1 MATSLGTWVD
11 GEPAAKLPLP
21 DRGLD
26 FGDGLF
32 ETLLLYR
39 GRLLFL
45 DYHLERLQAGLA
57 VLEFPDVA
65 ANVRRDLLR
74 VAHALASKDA
84 KDWSSVRVSVTRGG
98 APRGY
103 AMPDL
108 AQPRSIISA
117 FVVPRDCAELA
128 SPARLEW
135 AKIRWSTQPFL
146 AGIKHLNRLEQVFA
160 ATEAKRKGVDEVVVR
175 DQQSLVNSV
184 STGNIFLMENGCL
197 LTPAIESCGV
207 SGTRRRLIIEQLA
220 PALGL
225 RVEQA
230 HISPEQLEAAEEV
243 FYCNAIQGLRPV
255 ASIGDVIWHQHPVCT
270 QLHQH
275 YISAIAC

>member
-11 GEPAAKLPLP
+11 GEPAATLPLP

-45 DYHLERLQAGLA
+45 DYHMERLQAGLA
-57 VLEFPDVA
+57 VLEFPDVL

-74 VAHALASKDA
+74 VALTLKSLGPENWA
-84 KDWSSVRVSVTRGG
+84 SVRVSVTRGS

-103 AMPDL
+103 AMPEL
-108 AQPRSIISA
+108 MQPRSIISA
-117 FVVPRDCAELA
+117 AVVPRDCAELP
-128 SPARLEW
+128 SPARLQW

-160 ATEAKRKGVDEVVVR
+160 ATEARRKRVDEVLVC
-175 DQQSLVNSV
+175 DQQSLVASV
-184 STGNIFLMENGCL
+184 SAGNIFLMENGRL
-197 LTPAIESCGV
+197 LTPALESCGV

-225 RVEQA
+225 PVEQT
-230 HISPEQLEAAEEV
+230 HISREQLEAAQEV

-255 ASIGDVIWHQHPVCT
+255 ASIGDVTWQLHPICT
-270 QLHQH
+270 QLHQR
-275 YISAIAC
+275 YINAIAC